1 MGIIE
6 DILKALDRIPGW
18 ARIQQLPTEVDELK
32 QKIASLEELLS
43 NKHAPDFC
51 RFCGA
56 REVRLYHVFP
66 GLDAK
71 GNVREEWKCGAC
83 DHNDTRYYKPSAR

>member
-18 ARIQQLPTEVDELK
+18 ARIQQMPDEVAGLK
-32 QKIASLEELLS
+32 NRIAALEEALS

-51 RFCGA
+51 RYCGVRA
-56 REVRLYHVFP
+56 SRLYHVF
-66 GLDAK
+66 GSDAK
-71 GNVREEWKCGAC
+71 GNVREEWHCGEC
-83 DHNDTRYYKPSAR
+83 DRTEERFYKPSAR